1 VTIKK
6 TSPTKPKPSRPKKS
20 AATASTKSVRAPAAK
35 KRPATVVKP
44 GATTR
49 KTTASKPAVGH
60 KPRPKPAVKVPR
72 GPSAEQIAEMI
83 EEATVDA
90 YGEEELATGWHCVIQ
105 DNLELPFTTEV
116 LGIEVEVVDIDLTE
130 RNEIVAV
137 CQRGKHT
144 QRVLVLDLPLPDSPP
159 EGAAWIEAY
168 RQWGG

>member
-1 VTIKK
+1 
-6 TSPTKPKPSRPKKS
+6 
-20 AATASTKSVRAPAAK
+20 
-35 KRPATVVKP
+35 
-44 GATTR
+44 
-49 KTTASKPAVGH
+49 
-60 KPRPKPAVKVPR
+60 
-72 GPSAEQIAEMI
+72 MI

-144 QRVLVLDLPLPDSPP
+144 QRGKRCSRERPSPRRIP
-159 EGAAWIEAY
+159 AAHCSV
-168 RQWGG
+168 